1 MAAPGGGTVV
11 IALAA
16 ALLAAALLA
25 ASPELGAHRLK
36 VFAFAEAGRV
46 EGSVYFVGGAAAP
59 GASITVLGPDGE
71 ELASPEVN
79 AAGEFA
85 FQVADPVDH
94 RIVAAT
100 GDGHQ
105 ARWSVGAAE
114 LGFAAGTSSRGPAG
128 GAASRDGAPPAA
140 GPPDDLAALVE
151 QAVARQIVPLRRQLV
166 ACDEQARLRD
176 VLGGLGYILGLAGLA
191 AWWRSRRP
199 AGGR

>member
-1 MAAPGGGTVV
+1 MPAPGGGTVV
-11 IALAA
+11 IA
-16 ALLAAALLA
+16 LAAALLA

-46 EGSVYFVGGAAAP
+46 EGSVYFVGGAPAP

-71 ELASPEVN
+71 ELARPEVN

-85 FQVADPVDH
+85 FQVAGPVDH

-105 ARWSVGAAE
+105 AGWNVGAAE
-114 LGFAAGTSSRGPAG
+114 LGVAAGTSSRAP
-128 GAASRDGAPPAA
+128 SRDGAPSAA